1 MTEFLDFIHHSIH
14 PNIWQIKFDKVK
26 YLPLPKSYNT
36 DLDSYVLFIISSLK
50 AIKKIFGHYRIFVL
64 DAL

>member
-1 MTEFLDFIHHSIH
+1 MTEFLDFSIH

-36 DLDSYVLFIISSLK
+36 DLDYHV
-50 AIKKIFGHYRIFVL
+50 
-64 DAL
+64 

>member
-1 MTEFLDFIHHSIH
+1 MTEILDFIHHSIH

-36 DLDSYVLFIISSLK
+36 DLDSYV
-50 AIKKIFGHYRIFVL
+50 
-64 DAL
+64 